1 MLAKLTNQ
9 GQMLCLC
16 LISNV
21 EWFLNIAKQIMI
33 LPRPSP
39 LKRGTSY
46 QQRAWTNFYLSVV
59 FLMLKVNWWTNSEC
73 LSMLWKKGCHM
84 TVQSLTFWLSFI
96 SVYFQPLSVYND
108 TRMPIPLIVQL
119 CDKLGNPSH
128 EPNVKVVLNCDRGIK
143 VRALNLKCRRQCGP
157 SGQHVRLTIQRLR
170 VRVPLWPLPKF
181 VSW

>member
-16 LISNV
+16 LLSNV

-33 LPRPSP
+33 LSRPSP
-39 LKRGTSY
+39 LKRGSSY

-59 FLMLKVNWWTNSEC
+59 FLFVLVSC
-73 LSMLWKKGCHM
+73 KKSCHM

-96 SVYFQPLSVYND
+96 SIYFQPLSVYND

-157 SGQHVRLTIQRLR
+157 SGQHVRLTIQRFR
-170 VRVPLWPLPKF
+170 VRVPLWPLPEF